1 MKIDP
6 NAQHLN
12 KVISEGSM
20 KNIIWTMSKIGNY
33 LIKTHQIET
42 DQESDV
48 NKMILKS
55 KLFSGGIQN
64 RFLDLFSKE
73 ARQTIKS
80 VATVTGDTNILEYL
94 EEADQNEEDKTMLA
108 FIHSGTN
115 PTVDLFIQLLEWSL
129 KRTKPQ
135 L

>member
-33 LIKTHQIET
+33 LIKTHQIGT